1 VSVESLGSAF
11 DRKLKALVD
20 ADARSAL
27 MGPGGEVLWSSLRK
41 DEEAFVSRVARSL
54 SKFLGKGD
62 YYVSTRD
69 GERMV
74 ILKATD
80 KISLVVVA
88 AAKGGVLLFA
98 LKSIL
103 SSLSEDLESLSSS
116 LAPREGEKVEM
127 EVSPVEVYDPATG
140 RMVKVLPA
148 DAVPYLPMEVG
159 PRPIRLD
166 EKVLAILRAID
177 GKDISQI
184 AASLGIPVKEACEL
198 VADLVGRGLLR
209 AKVVEED
216 REEYHDVFILEL
228 RARPEEI
235 DRLEEL
241 EDLEKAIL
249 LNLDR
254 GYSVLELSWGLRGL
268 GLEARPDEV
277 LEILEKLE
285 EEGVAKKI
293 T

>member
-1 VSVESLGSAF
+1 MESLGSAF